1 MIDGDFGNVR
11 RNYDCGNT
19 DPELFEVKA
28 VLVIER
34 TGAKMRPLRTKTS
47 QFSIGA
53 LSGEG

>member
-1 MIDGDFGNVR
+1 MVVNSMIDGDFGNVR

-34 TGAKMRPLRTKTS
+34 TVQKCARCGLKHRSSR
-47 QFSIGA
+47 
-53 LSGEG
+53 